1 MRCVSSPAMAGGA
14 VGGWAVVSVLGM
26 GDFVAAS
33 MRWPVRAPVC
43 WASTG
48 RAARR
53 RRAGRVMGLL

>member
-1 MRCVSSPAMAGGA
+1 M
-14 VGGWAVVSVLGM
+14 VSVLGSLMVALGM
-26 GDFVAAS
+26 GDFVALS